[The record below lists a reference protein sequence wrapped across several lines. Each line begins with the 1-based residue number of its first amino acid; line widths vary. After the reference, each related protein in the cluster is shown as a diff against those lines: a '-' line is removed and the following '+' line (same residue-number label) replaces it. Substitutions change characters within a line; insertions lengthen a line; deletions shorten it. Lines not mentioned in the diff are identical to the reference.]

1 MRGCAGGK
9 GVLQSRIAAGELILR
24 PPAESSSLALPG
36 SGRGR
41 PGRDE
46 GRGNREELWCA
57 ALRHGFGKGC
67 LGEAGGTSQKKAPL
81 GGFFDPG
88 RFRSAGTGAQIWGK
102 EKSPEHHS
110 APGLCLWQERSVSI
124 ANCMVSQKRE
134 GACVGEPQVPAT
146 DGAKRKSPP
155 QRAAFGYAKCLGV
168 KRKRHLSVP
177 FFFWC
182 GRWDSNPHTEVLA
195 SKTRAST
202 IPPLPLIS
210 LWPCTFAKQ
219 QADKYPYYTIFSL
232 GLSIPRPVPTVR
244 GLPVYRRCVRIE
256 S

>member
-1 MRGCAGGK
+1 MPSLIREGSDRLERG
-9 GVLQSRIAAGELILR
+9 
-24 PPAESSSLALPG
+24 AL
-36 SGRGR
+36 
-41 PGRDE
+41 
-46 GRGNREELWCA
+46 
-57 ALRHGFGKGC
+57 
-67 LGEAGGTSQKKAPL
+67 
-81 GGFFDPG
+81 
-88 RFRSAGTGAQIWGK
+88 IWGK
-102 EKSPEHHS
+102 EKSPEHNP

-124 ANCMVSQKRE
+124 ANCMVSQKGRGRVWGNRRFLPHME
-134 GACVGEPQVPAT
+134 RSG
-146 DGAKRKSPP
+146 SP
-155 QRAAFGYAKCLGV
+155 R
-168 KRKRHLSVP
+168 RSRRHLAMP
-177 FFFWC
+177 NALAPKEKGTFRRLFFWC

-210 LWPCTFAKQ
+210 LWPCTFTKQ

>member
-1 MRGCAGGK
+1 MR
-9 GVLQSRIAAGELILR
+9 S
-24 PPAESSSLALPG
+24 
-36 SGRGR
+36 
-41 PGRDE
+41 
-46 GRGNREELWCA
+46 A

-67 LGEAGGTSQKKAPL
+67 FGEAGGKGGQFGFRWGRSKFGAKKKARSTTRLQASACDRSGPFRSQTVWYHKKGRGRVWGNRRFLPHMERSGSPRRSGRQKKKAP
-81 GGFFDPG
+81 F
-88 RFRSAGTGAQIWGK
+88 GA
-102 EKSPEHHS
+102 
-110 APGLCLWQERSVSI
+110 L
-124 ANCMVSQKRE
+124 
-134 GACVGEPQVPAT
+134 
-146 DGAKRKSPP
+146 
-155 QRAAFGYAKCLGV
+155 
-168 KRKRHLSVP
+168 
-177 FFFWC
+177 FFWC

-210 LWPCTFAKQ
+210 LWPCTFTKQ

>member
-1 MRGCAGGK
+1 MCRSAARIREGLSWGSRWYKPKEGTLS
-9 GVLQSRIAAGELILR
+9 GV
-24 PPAESSSLALPG
+24 
-36 SGRGR
+36 
-41 PGRDE
+41 
-46 GRGNREELWCA
+46 
-57 ALRHGFGKGC
+57 
-67 LGEAGGTSQKKAPL
+67 
-81 GGFFDPG
+81 FFDPG
-88 RFRSAGTGAQIWGK
+88 RFRSVGTGAQIWGK
-102 EKSPEHHS
+102 EKAWS
-110 APGLCLWQERSVSI
+110 AARLQAPACGRSGPFRSQTVWYHKKGRGRVWGNRRFLPHMERSGSPRR
-124 ANCMVSQKRE
+124 SRHQKKKAPF
-134 GACVGEPQVPAT
+134 GA
-146 DGAKRKSPP
+146 
-155 QRAAFGYAKCLGV
+155 L
-168 KRKRHLSVP
+168 
-177 FFFWC
+177 FFWC

>member
-1 MRGCAGGK
+1 MCRSAARIREGLSWG
-9 GVLQSRIAAGELILR
+9 SRWYKPKEGTL
-24 PPAESSSLALPG
+24 
-36 SGRGR
+36 SG
-41 PGRDE
+41 
-46 GRGNREELWCA
+46 A
-57 ALRHGFGKGC
+57 
-67 LGEAGGTSQKKAPL
+67 
-81 GGFFDPG
+81 FFDPG
-88 RFRSAGTGAQIWGK
+88 RLRSAGTGAQIWGK
-102 EKSPEHHS
+102 EKARS
-110 APGLCLWQERSVSI
+110 AIRLQAPACGRSDQFRSQTVWYHKKGRGRVWGNRRFLPHMERSGSPRR
-124 ANCMVSQKRE
+124 SGRQKKKAPF
-134 GACVGEPQVPAT
+134 GA
-146 DGAKRKSPP
+146 
-155 QRAAFGYAKCLGV
+155 L
-168 KRKRHLSVP
+168 
-177 FFFWC
+177 FFWC

>member
-1 MRGCAGGK
+1 MSSDQKTKYIFVLLSAPEGKRDRAGRVKSFGVPLCGTDSGRAVLGKPVGRAVSLDFAGGGANLGQRK
-9 GVLQSRIAAGELILR
+9 
-24 PPAESSSLALPG
+24 SL
-36 SGRGR
+36 
-41 PGRDE
+41 
-46 GRGNREELWCA
+46 
-57 ALRHGFGKGC
+57 
-67 LGEAGGTSQKKAPL
+67 
-81 GGFFDPG
+81 
-88 RFRSAGTGAQIWGK
+88 
-102 EKSPEHHS
+102 EHHS

-124 ANCMVSQKRE
+124 ANCYGITKKGGGVCGRTAGFCHTWSE
-134 GACVGEPQVPAT
+134 AEVPA
-146 DGAKRKSPP
+146 
-155 QRAAFGYAKCLGV
+155 AAGT

-210 LWPCTFAKQ
+210 LWPCAFTKQ

-232 GLSIPRPVPTVR
+232 ALSIPRPVPTVR

>member
-1 MRGCAGGK
+1 MSLCPACGAARGK
-9 GVLQSRIAAGELILR
+9 GRFSVPYCCRGTDPR
-24 PPAESSSLALPG
+24 PSDESGSLAFPG
-36 SGRGR
+36 SGAGR
-41 PGRDE
+41 PEWGE
-46 GRGNREELWCA
+46 GRAVLGKTVVQAKR
-57 ALRHGFGKGC
+57 RHPSGC
-67 LGEAGGTSQKKAPL
+67 LLLSGK
-81 GGFFDPG
+81 
-88 RFRSAGTGAQIWGK
+88 AQIGWNGSANWGQRK
-102 EKSPEHHS
+102 KPG
-110 APGLCLWQERSVSI
+110 APFGSRPLPVVGAVSFDRKLYGI
-124 ANCMVSQKRE
+124 TKKG
-134 GACVGEPQVPAT
+134 GACVREPQVPAT
-146 DGAKRKSPP
+146 HRAKRKSPP
-155 QRAAFGYAKCLGV
+155 QRAAFGYAKCLGS

-210 LWPCTFAKQ
+210 LWPCTFTKQ
-219 QADKYPYYTIFSL
+219 QADKCPYYTIFSL

>member
-1 MRGCAGGK
+1 MCRSAARIREGLSWG
-9 GVLQSRIAAGELILR
+9 SRWYKPKEDTL
-24 PPAESSSLALPG
+24 
-36 SGRGR
+36 SG
-41 PGRDE
+41 
-46 GRGNREELWCA
+46 A
-57 ALRHGFGKGC
+57 
-67 LGEAGGTSQKKAPL
+67 
-81 GGFFDPG
+81 FFDPG
-88 RFRSAGTGAQIWGK
+88 RFGSAGTGATNFEQR
-102 EKSPEHHS
+102 KSLEHNP
-110 APGLCLWQERSVSI
+110 APGPCLWQERSVSI

-134 GACVGEPQVPAT
+134 GACVGNRRFLPHMERSGSPRRSGRQKKKAPF
-146 DGAKRKSPP
+146 GA
-155 QRAAFGYAKCLGV
+155 L
-168 KRKRHLSVP
+168 
-177 FFFWC
+177 FFWC

-210 LWPCTFAKQ
+210 LWPCTFTKQ

>member
-1 MRGCAGGK
+1 MCRSAAWIREGLSWG
-9 GVLQSRIAAGELILR
+9 SRWYKPKEGT
-24 PPAESSSLALPG
+24 LPG
-36 SGRGR
+36 
-41 PGRDE
+41 
-46 GRGNREELWCA
+46 A
-57 ALRHGFGKGC
+57 
-67 LGEAGGTSQKKAPL
+67 
-81 GGFFDPG
+81 FFDPG

-102 EKSPEHHS
+102 EKSPERNS
-110 APGLCLWQERSVSI
+110 APGPCLWQERSVSI

-134 GACVGEPQVPAT
+134 GACVGNRRFLPHMERSGSPRRSGRQKKKAPF
-146 DGAKRKSPP
+146 GA
-155 QRAAFGYAKCLGV
+155 L
-168 KRKRHLSVP
+168 
-177 FFFWC
+177 FFWC

-219 QADKYPYYTIFSL
+219 RADKHPYYTIFSL
-232 GLSIPRPVPTVR
+232 ALSIPRPVPTVR

>member
-1 MRGCAGGK
+1 MCRSAARIREGLSWGSRWYKPK
-9 GVLQSRIAAGELILR
+9 GDT
-24 PPAESSSLALPG
+24 LPG
-36 SGRGR
+36 VS
-41 PGRDE
+41 
-46 GRGNREELWCA
+46 
-57 ALRHGFGKGC
+57 
-67 LGEAGGTSQKKAPL
+67 
-81 GGFFDPG
+81 FDPG
-88 RFRSAGTGAQIWGK
+88 RFRSAGTGA
-102 EKSPEHHS
+102 
-110 APGLCLWQERSVSI
+110 
-124 ANCMVSQKRE
+124 
-134 GACVGEPQVPAT
+134 CVGEPQVPAT
-146 DGAKRKSPP
+146 HGAKRKSPP
-155 QRAAFGYAKCLGV
+155 QRAAFGYAKCLGS

-232 GLSIPRPVPTVR
+232 ALSIPRPVPTVR

>member
-1 MRGCAGGK
+1 M
-9 GVLQSRIAAGELILR
+9 
-24 PPAESSSLALPG
+24 
-36 SGRGR
+36 
-41 PGRDE
+41 
-46 GRGNREELWCA
+46 CA

-67 LGEAGGTSQKKAPL
+67 LGEDGGTSQKKAPFRVPSL
-81 GGFFDPG
+81 IREGSDRLERG
-88 RFRSAGTGAQIWGK
+88 RRFGAKKKARSAIRLQTPACGRSGPFRSQTVWYHKKGGGMCGGTAGSCHTWSEA
-102 EKSPEHHS
+102 E
-110 APGLCLWQERSVSI
+110 
-124 ANCMVSQKRE
+124 
-134 GACVGEPQVPAT
+134 VPAAAGGIWLFQMPWRQKKKAPF
-146 DGAKRKSPP
+146 GA
-155 QRAAFGYAKCLGV
+155 L
-168 KRKRHLSVP
+168 
-177 FFFWC
+177 FFWC

-210 LWPCTFAKQ
+210 LWPCTFTKQ

>member
-1 MRGCAGGK
+1 MGQR
-9 GVLQSRIAAGELILR
+9 
-24 PPAESSSLALPG
+24 
-36 SGRGR
+36 
-41 PGRDE
+41 
-46 GRGNREELWCA
+46 
-57 ALRHGFGKGC
+57 
-67 LGEAGGTSQKKAPL
+67 
-81 GGFFDPG
+81 
-88 RFRSAGTGAQIWGK
+88 
-102 EKSPEHHS
+102 KSPERNP

-124 ANCMVSQKRE
+124 ANCMVSQKGRGRVWGTAGSCHTWSE
-134 GACVGEPQVPAT
+134 AEDPA
-146 DGAKRKSPP
+146 
-155 QRAAFGYAKCLGV
+155 AAGT

-210 LWPCTFAKQ
+210 LWPCTFTKQ

-232 GLSIPRPVPTVR
+232 ALSIPRPVPTVR

>member
-1 MRGCAGGK
+1 MR
-9 GVLQSRIAAGELILR
+9 S
-24 PPAESSSLALPG
+24 
-36 SGRGR
+36 
-41 PGRDE
+41 
-46 GRGNREELWCA
+46 A

-67 LGEAGGTSQKKAPL
+67 LGEAGGTNQKKALFRVPSL
-81 GGFFDPG
+81 IREGSDRLERGC
-88 RFRSAGTGAQIWGK
+88 RFGTKKKPGAQ
-102 EKSPEHHS
+102 
-110 APGLCLWQERSVSI
+110 PGSRPLPV
-124 ANCMVSQKRE
+124 A
-134 GACVGEPQVPAT
+134 GAVRFDCKLYGITKKGGGVCGGTAGFCHTWSEAEVPA
-146 DGAKRKSPP
+146 
-155 QRAAFGYAKCLGV
+155 AAGG

-232 GLSIPRPVPTVR
+232 ALSIPRPVPTVR